1 MNKQDSLTD
10 LTIFMISYI
19 SSLKIIDVV
28 VSETKSEGQ
37 WPDGI
42 NPNALSAWQNTVT
55 RFLTILSYPQ
65 YLGYLGLENGKTQ

>member
-10 LTIFMISYI
+10 LAIFMISYI

-37 WPDGI
+37 
-42 NPNALSAWQNTVT
+42 
-55 RFLTILSYPQ
+55 
-65 YLGYLGLENGKTQ
+65 